1 MYACAPQ
8 GRINGI
14 ITLRLGQAL
23 DIYTD
28 GLTMTTEFK
37 TEEYYGF
44 QPVLFPPLVRQILAF
59 YLDKVRPVVEAM
71 QPELML
77 PDSPLFPS
85 RRSPGNKAD
94 IASHMQAFY
103 MRRGGIQITSTI
115 LRSIMSTECFDL
127 HLDGRITD
135 RGRGNILF
143 RTKRNALICCLCRER
158 EQDQWSFGR
167 NCKTTLSN

>member
-1 MYACAPQ
+1 MKVRSPLTLISLTNYINIFKATYYEVIGLVVGAMYACAPQ

-37 TEEYYGF
+37 TQEYYGF

-59 YLDKVRPVVEAM
+59 YLDKSRPVVEAM
-71 QPELML
+71 QPELTL

-85 RRSPGNKAD
+85 MRCPGTKAD
-94 IASHMQAFY
+94 IAQHMQAFY
-103 MRRGGIQITSTI
+103 MRTGGKLLRQRVFTLFTLI
-115 LRSIMSTECFDL
+115 LL
-127 HLDGRITD
+127 
-135 RGRGNILF
+135 
-143 RTKRNALICCLCRER
+143 K
-158 EQDQWSFGR
+158 
-167 NCKTTLSN
+167 